1 MQGSLKGESGNL
13 SQVAWGFSS
22 MHPFIIIDISLIAN
36 QARRSKVIH

>member
-22 MHPFIIIDISLIAN
+22 IYPFIIIDISFAN
-36 QARRSKVIH
+36 QASRSKVIH